1 MANLNEGLYMEID
14 KKYYLETNALYSL
27 INKVELFV
35 DNCDVATS
43 LYAYEEL
50 VEGIDEEEYHRRKV
64 ILNKLKGSKLKIYPY
79 LPMECIAI
87 AYGLDI
93 SQFPI
98 VKRKK
103 ELLWAKV
110 KLAIASDSYDE
121 YAEKLNKIMDMKV
134 VDEKAENDKHKKEV
148 AEQISKLIQENHA
161 NIKNTRERQKKN
173 PTYYQ
178 LDVNKMFV
186 EEEPTHEIEKGML
199 IRFLDECKIEYEEN
213 DIDEI
218 IQRYDGRQL
227 VAFILGE
234 QFYMW
239 NRSYYMKLSGKN
251 DLSDLTHLLYLKDEN
266 YVIVS
271 DDKIFQHTTLSSMRM
286 TCNDFLDLFKE
297 K

>member
-1 MANLNEGLYMEID
+1 MGVLKEGLYMETA

-27 INKVELFV
+27 INRVELFV
-35 DNCDVATS
+35 DNCEVATS
-43 LYAYEEL
+43 LFAYEEL
-50 VEGIDEEEYHRRKV
+50 VEGIDEEKYHKRKV
-64 ILNKLKGSKLKIYPY
+64 ILNKLKESKLKIYPY

-87 AYGLDI
+87 SYGLDI
-93 SQFPI
+93 SQLPI

-103 ELLWAKV
+103 ELLWTKV
-110 KLAIASDSYDE
+110 KIAISSDN
-121 YAEKLNKIMDMKV
+121 YADYAKRLKEIMGTEV
-134 VDEKAENDKHKKEV
+134 EVEKAENDKYEEEAK
-148 AEQISKLIQENHA
+148 EQINRLIQENHA
-161 NIKNTRERQKKN
+161 NLKNIRESQEKE

-178 LDVNKMFV
+178 IDVNKMFV
-186 EEEPTHEIEKGML
+186 EEEPTHEMEKGML
-199 IRFLDECKIEYEEN
+199 IRFLDECKIEYEEK

-239 NRSYYMKLSGKN
+239 NRSYHMKLAGKN
-251 DLSDLTHLLYLKDEN
+251 DLFDLTHLLYLKDEN

-271 DDKIFQHTTLSSMRM
+271 DDNIFNNITLSSMRI

>member
-1 MANLNEGLYMEID
+1 MEMD

-35 DNCDVATS
+35 DKCEVATS

-50 VEGIDEEEYHRRKV
+50 VDGIDEQKYHRRKV
-64 ILNKLKGSKLKIYPY
+64 ILNKLKESKLKIYPY
-79 LPMECIAI
+79 LPIECIAI
-87 AYGLDI
+87 SYGLDI
-93 SQFPI
+93 SQIPI

-103 ELLWAKV
+103 ELLWTKV
-110 KLAIASDSYDE
+110 QLAISSDNYTD
-121 YAEKLNKIMDMKV
+121 YAERLKEIMGTEV
-134 VDEKAENDKHKKEV
+134 EVEKAENDKYEV
-148 AEQISKLIQENHA
+148 EVKEQINRLIQENHT
-161 NIKNTRERQKKN
+161 NLKSLRERQERE

-178 LDVNKMFV
+178 IDVNEMFV
-186 EEEPTHEIEKGML
+186 EDEPTHEIEKGML
-199 IRFLDECKIEYEEN
+199 IRFLDECKIEYGEK
-213 DIDEI
+213 DIEEI
-218 IQRYDGRQL
+218 IKRYDGRQL

-239 NRSYYMKLSGKN
+239 DRSNNMKLSGRN
-251 DLSDLTHLLYLKDEN
+251 DLFDLTHLLYLKDEN

-271 DDKIFQHTTLSSMRM
+271 DDKIFQHTTLSSMRI